1 MRRCSVRA
9 KIYALNFSPPSSKSR
24 FEERW
29 NNSLESFGIESDSYA
44 MKNSRKGGIYTRLD
58 TKVISFVRFSASIMG
73 TEEGGLD
80 GIRVDL
86 Q

>member
-1 MRRCSVRA
+1 
-9 KIYALNFSPPSSKSR
+9 
-24 FEERW
+24 
-29 NNSLESFGIESDSYA
+29 